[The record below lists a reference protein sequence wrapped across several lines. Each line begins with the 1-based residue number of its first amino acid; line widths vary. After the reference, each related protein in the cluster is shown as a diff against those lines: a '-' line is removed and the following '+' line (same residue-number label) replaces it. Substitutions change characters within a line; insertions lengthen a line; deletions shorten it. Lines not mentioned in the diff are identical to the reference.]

1 LAVDTILSRL
11 SRVFHFSIEV
21 RFHLHGVNQAAHLM
35 LAVCPRERY
44 QLSKHDS
51 KKSDTNLVDIE
62 TCRAELEQT
71 LASRSLSV
79 VFRPIFQADSKQNF
93 ACLARVYG
101 AQESSVRSIERLFAI
116 AKYTN
121 NLQKLIKRY
130 FEVVLLGYG
139 KFGKPLLLP
148 LPGIAVNELGA
159 EVAQS
164 LAKALKKF
172 EVPAESVVVIHPGFT
187 SRESLAMA
195 NTEACT
201 RAMRPL
207 GVRLAGMNFGCGV
220 SESVLW
226 AKFPPELMLLDEGH
240 FDDLLVSTAQLERLY
255 GFIAAE
261 QARGRKI
268 LVQGITNSEQFSL
281 ALHAGLDLLV
291 GDFVGKAKPK
301 PYNAISATALN
312 AIGSDSNSCFTSTN
326 PRVPSS
332 PMPSR
337 ADNLLERL
345 LVPQEP
351 VEPEMT
357 AEKVYSCFEANPDLR
372 SLAVVKNG
380 MPLGIISRYEMVDN
394 MSRPFR
400 HELFGRKPCE
410 RFMDNE
416 SLIMEVHISTP
427 DLMDQVIN
435 AHPRHLISGFIV
447 TDSNGH
453 YIGMGA
459 VQDLMREITNM
470 QIQAAR
476 YANPLTQLPGNVAI
490 NNHLDNLL
498 ANRIDCVVAYC
509 DLDHF
514 KPFNDVYGY
523 AKGDEMIL
531 LNARCLNEVI
541 DPELDFLGHVGGDDF
556 VLIFRSPDWF
566 ARCQRALDRFGEQVM
581 QFFLPADIAQGGYLS
596 ANRKGDMELHA
607 LASLSIGAV
616 EASAGLY
623 ENHLVVATVAAEV
636 KKHAKAIK
644 GNSLY
649 VNRRKP

>member
-1 LAVDTILSRL
+1 
-11 SRVFHFSIEV
+11 
-21 RFHLHGVNQAAHLM
+21 M
-35 LAVCPRERY
+35 
-44 QLSKHDS
+44 SKHGS
-51 KKSDTNLVDIE
+51 KKSDSTSVGIE
-62 TCRAELEQT
+62 TCRSELEQT

-79 VFRPIFQADSKQNF
+79 IFRPILDVDSSQNF
-93 ACLARVYG
+93 GCLARVYG
-101 AQESSVRSIERLFAI
+101 AQESPVRSIERLFAI
-116 AKYTN
+116 AKYSD
-121 NLQKLIKRY
+121 NLQKLTKRY
-130 FEVVLLGYG
+130 FEAVLLSYG
-139 KFGKPLLLP
+139 KPGKPLLLP
-148 LPGIAVNELGA
+148 LPWVAVNELGG
-159 EVAQS
+159 EVALS
-164 LAKALKKF
+164 LAKALKKC

-187 SRESLAMA
+187 SREALAMA

-201 RAMRPL
+201 RALRPL
-207 GVRLAGMNFGCGV
+207 GVRLAGMSFGCGV
-220 SESVLW
+220 SENVLW
-226 AKFPPELMLLDEGH
+226 EKFPPELMLLDDGH
-240 FDDLLVSTAQLERLY
+240 FDDLAGCNTPMDRLCDL
-255 GFIAAE
+255 IAAD

-268 LVQGITNSEQFSL
+268 LVQGVANSEQFGL
-281 ALHAGLDLLV
+281 VLQLGLDLLV

-312 AIGSDSNSCFTSTN
+312 AINNNSASCVTSVT
-326 PRVPSS
+326 PTVPTAST
-332 PMPSR
+332 PSR
-337 ADNLLERL
+337 PGNLLERL

-351 VEPEMT
+351 VGPEMS

-372 SLAVVKNG
+372 SLAVVRHG
-380 MPLGIISRYEMVDN
+380 IPLGIISRYEMVDN

-453 YIGMGA
+453 YIGMGS

-498 ANRIDCVVAYC
+498 ANQIDCVVAYC

-541 DPELDFLGHVGGDDF
+541 EPELDFLGHVGGDDF
-556 VLIFRSPDWF
+556 VLIFRSPDWQ
-566 ARCQRALDRFGEQVM
+566 ARCQSALDRFGEQVM
-581 QFFLPADIAQGGYLS
+581 RFFSPSDIAQGGYMT
-596 ANRKGDMELHA
+596 ANRKGEMELHA

-623 ENHLVVATVAAEV
+623 ENHLAVATVAAEV